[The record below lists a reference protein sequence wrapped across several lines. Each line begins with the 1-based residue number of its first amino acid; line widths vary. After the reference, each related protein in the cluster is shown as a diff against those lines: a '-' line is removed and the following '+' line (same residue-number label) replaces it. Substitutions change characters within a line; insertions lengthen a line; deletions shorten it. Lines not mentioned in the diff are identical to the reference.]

1 MVRSKRYGHDGFLT
15 FQLTGCYAF
24 LHFRTHMQDLRD
36 VTNNVH
42 YENFRYK
49 KLANV
54 SVTDGKVKDGSKY
67 VSKILPSVIEVFNDK
82 QKVQLITYPYLS
94 WCCYLWYLPVSGSI
108 RTEKK
113 SWVRSIDVVFNSIL
127 RRFSSYR
134 TCNQISIFSWATLG
148 FPLFFPFIF
157 ILSMFCWKDCC
168 RQTNRVVS

>member
-1 MVRSKRYGHDGFLT
+1 MYDGFLT
-15 FQLTGCYAF
+15 LQLTGCYTF

-82 QKVQLITYPYLS
+82 QRVQLITYPYLS

-108 RTEKK
+108 RTERK

-127 RRFSSYR
+127 PCFS
-134 TCNQISIFSWATLG
+134 
-148 FPLFFPFIF
+148 
-157 ILSMFCWKDCC
+157 
-168 RQTNRVVS
+168 